1 MHSQR
6 DAYSSGNQLNFC
18 EVRNNDDD
26 KYNCVVGNGVILS
39 IIVCWSVVDTEK
51 RKGRLPAD

>member
-51 RKGRLPAD
+51 RKGR